1 MAPLPIIS
9 NTFQVSIGYSY
20 LNTYPAAN
28 VLHVQSTVATAQ
40 EIADGV
46 AATWWDTTTWPSI
59 QSNSC
64 SAGQVRV
71 TPLDGSST
79 TAIASSASFGTTVGG
94 RNEPASGLVDSL
106 VMTQY
111 TDLRGRS
118 GRGRLYIPFL
128 GEHYL
133 QSDLASWQ
141 DANGDISGAYNAFKT
156 LWNTNLTGINRG
168 VVSRLHSSFHE
179 TVQEVLQYGY
189 VGCQRGRLPRP

>member
-9 NTFQVSIGYSY
+9 NTFQVSIGYNY

-28 VLHVQSTVATAQ
+28 VLHVQTTVASAQ

-46 AATWWDTTTWPSI
+46 AATWWDTTAWPSI

-64 SAGQVRV
+64 SAGQIRV

-79 TAIASSASFGTTVGG
+79 TAIANSASFGTTVGG

-141 DANGDISGAYNAFKT
+141 DANGDISSAYNAFRT

-179 TVQEVLQYGY
+179 TVSEVLQYGY